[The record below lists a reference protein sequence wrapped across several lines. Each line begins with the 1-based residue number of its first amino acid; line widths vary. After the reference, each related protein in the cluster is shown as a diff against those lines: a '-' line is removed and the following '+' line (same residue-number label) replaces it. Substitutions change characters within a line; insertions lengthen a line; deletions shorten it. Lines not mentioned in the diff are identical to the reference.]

1 MQRWVDITMTIYGGK
16 LKVNTLA
23 KKHVHV
29 HVPARTWLPSLG
41 AKWQVLKFRLGD
53 LYMGASYR
61 GPCLEEPCDPT
72 PFLILFFFFVWNSFF
87 IFQIHIP
94 CDYRY
99 YHQNCQ
105 VISDRG
111 SSSCLHS
118 LCMSQGCLQ
127 HVCACVF
134 DRESASIY
142 VCKYLMDEGA
152 RITVYD
158 PKVEKDQI
166 IL

>member
-1 MQRWVDITMTIYGGK
+1 MTQRWVDITITIYGGK
-16 LKVNTLA
+16 LKLNTLA
-23 KKHVHV
+23 KKHV

-61 GPCLEEPCDPT
+61 GPCVGEPWSH
-72 PFLILFFFFVWNSFF
+72 PFPHTIFFVWNTFF

-111 SSSCLHS
+111 SSLCLHS
-118 LCMSQGCLQ
+118 LCMCQGSLQ
-127 HVCACVF
+127 HVCWCVF

>member
-1 MQRWVDITMTIYGGK
+1 MQRWVDITITIYGGK
-16 LKVNTLA
+16 LKLNTLA
-23 KKHVHV
+23 KKHV

-61 GPCLEEPCDPT
+61 GPCVGEPWSP
-72 PFLILFFFFVWNSFF
+72 PLSSNNFSSLFPIFHFPNSYSMWLTVLSSKL
-87 IFQIHIP
+87 P
-94 CDYRY
+94 W
-99 YHQNCQ
+99 

-111 SSSCLHS
+111 SSLCLHS
-118 LCMSQGCLQ
+118 LCMCQGSLQ
-127 HVCACVF
+127 HVFACVF

>member
-16 LKVNTLA
+16 LKLNTLA
-23 KKHVHV
+23 KKHV

-41 AKWQVLKFRLGD
+41 AKWQVLKFRQWLGD

-61 GPCLEEPCDPT
+61 GPCVGEPWSP
-72 PFLILFFFFVWNSFF
+72 PLSSYHFSSLFF

-105 VISDRG
+105 AISDWG
-111 SSSCLHS
+111 SSLCLHS
-118 LCMSQGCLQ
+118 LCMWQESLQ
-127 HVCACVF
+127 HVCWCVF

>member
-1 MQRWVDITMTIYGGK
+1 MIKAYPYVCIPY
-16 LKVNTLA
+16 A
-23 KKHVHV
+23 
-29 HVPARTWLPSLG
+29 
-41 AKWQVLKFRLGD
+41 
-53 LYMGASYR
+53 
-61 GPCLEEPCDPT
+61 CD
-72 PFLILFFFFVWNSFF
+72 
-87 IFQIHIP
+87 
-94 CDYRY
+94 
-99 YHQNCQ
+99 
-105 VISDRG
+105 
-111 SSSCLHS
+111 
-118 LCMSQGCLQ
+118 GCLQ

>member
-1 MQRWVDITMTIYGGK
+1 MIEAHPYV
-16 LKVNTLA
+16 
-23 KKHVHV
+23 
-29 HVPARTWLPSLG
+29 
-41 AKWQVLKFRLGD
+41 
-53 LYMGASYR
+53 
-61 GPCLEEPCDPT
+61 C
-72 PFLILFFFFVWNSFF
+72 
-87 IFQIHIP
+87 IP
-94 CDYRY
+94 CA
-99 YHQNCQ
+99 CA
-105 VISDRG
+105 RG
-111 SSSCLHS
+111 S
-118 LCMSQGCLQ
+118 LQ

>member
-1 MQRWVDITMTIYGGK
+1 M
-16 LKVNTLA
+16 
-23 KKHVHV
+23 
-29 HVPARTWLPSLG
+29 
-41 AKWQVLKFRLGD
+41 
-53 LYMGASYR
+53 
-61 GPCLEEPCDPT
+61 
-72 PFLILFFFFVWNSFF
+72 
-87 IFQIHIP
+87 
-94 CDYRY
+94 
-99 YHQNCQ
+99 CQ
-105 VISDRG
+105 G
-111 SSSCLHS
+111 S
-118 LCMSQGCLQ
+118 LQ